1 MGLQELME
9 IARDRDLEGY
19 INSDK
24 EFKFKTE
31 DGRLFTW
38 NKVNKCWVTPRITIY
53 WFVHQFHIVYSKY
66 IDSL

>member
-1 MGLQELME
+1 ME

-31 DGRLFTW
+31 SGRLYTW
-38 NKVNKCWVTPRITIY
+38 NKTDKRWVKPTITIY
-53 WFVHQFHIVYSKY
+53 WFVHNFHIVVSKY
-66 IDSL
+66 LD